1 MGSNWFPL
9 WRFPLGCTVYWNV
22 IFHWT
27 RFKRSCFKGVFTL
40 KKSSN
45 LIRMLLLLGTTMDSQ
60 LVRFFTLRVL
70 WLYFGNDSGNP
81 ILYSWGTH
89 ILMPVPVFEYLKHF
103 CQNGVDSSG
112 KTLNSSQSNVS
123 TLFCMLIWAT
133 LLASKIIL
141 TKLSHLLI
149 KQFFSCFSA
158 VNAAPNANLS
168 IFLLRY
174 LFLPYGTITISIL
187 YIIVN
192 SYYIVKH

>member
-1 MGSNWFPL
+1 MGSNRFPL
-9 WRFPLGCTVYWNV
+9 RRFPLGCTVYWNV
-22 IFHWT
+22 IFHWS

-40 KKSSN
+40 NKSST

-60 LVRFFTLRVL
+60 LVRFFYFVRVL

-89 ILMPVPVFEYLKHF
+89 ILIPVLVFEYLKHF

-123 TLFCMLIWAT
+123 TLFCMLMWAT
-133 LLASKIIL
+133 LLASKIIF

-149 KQFFSCFSA
+149 KQFFCFFSA

-168 IFLLRY
+168 IFLIVY
-174 LFLPYGTITISIL
+174 LFLPYGTITISNL
-187 YIIVN
+187 CIIVN
-192 SYYIVKH
+192 S